1 MLSRFRA
8 TLSGYATYSARGGLF
23 PFLLHRIT
31 GLGTLLFLASHIITT
46 ASVYFYPSFYNRF
59 LTVFRSPLF
68 MLGEIVLVFCV
79 IFHGINGLRIAYFD
93 LFKPDLWN
101 KVSFRKTTQVT
112 LALAIV
118 LWLPAAGVMGY
129 HLLRIGFGLF
139 GGE

>member
-1 MLSRFRA
+1 MHSRFRS
-8 TLSGYATYSARGGLF
+8 TLTGYTVYSARGGLL

-31 GLGTLLFLASHIITT
+31 GLGTLIFLTIHITTT

-59 LTVFRSPLF
+59 ITLFRSPVF
-68 MLGEIVLVFCV
+68 MLAEIGLVFCV
-79 IFHGINGLRIAYFD
+79 IFHGVNGLRIGYFD

-112 LALAIV
+112 LALAIL
-118 LWLPAAGVMGY
+118 LWLPAAAVMGY
-129 HLLRIGFGLF
+129 NLLKIGFGLF